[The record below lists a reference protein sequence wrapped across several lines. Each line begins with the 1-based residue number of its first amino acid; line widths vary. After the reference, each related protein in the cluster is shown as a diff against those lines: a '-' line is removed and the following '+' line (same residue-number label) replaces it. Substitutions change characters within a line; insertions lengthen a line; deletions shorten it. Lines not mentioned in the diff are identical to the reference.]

1 MAAFMSYAQNFE
13 DVMLWRALSSVPDG
27 FCIDVGAGD
36 PDQHTVT
43 RAFYER
49 GWHGINID
57 PDPVCFAALVRRRDR
72 DINIPVALAEAPGQ
86 RRFLVVPVP
95 GLSTLASAVAFRH
108 RARGWNVRRVKVE
121 VGTLAEICRLH
132 APREIHF
139 LKIDVEGA
147 EAAVLQ
153 GADFAAFR
161 PWIVL
166 AEATVPLTQTEN
178 HGEWEHILIG
188 ADYRFVW
195 FDGLNRFYVTAEK
208 TRRCHQNS
216 ACRRTASICSPSPI
230 PRKRRWRQD
239 SRRRRRSCTVC
250 VRMRS
255 ASTSAASSVVSAA
268 V

>member
-86 RRFLVVPVP
+86 RRFHVVPVP

-178 HGEWEHILIG
+178 HAEWEHILIG

-208 TRRCHQNS
+208 Y
-216 ACRRTASICSPSPI
+216 AALSPKFRLPPNCFDMFTIADPEKAALAAGLEAAKTELHSL
-230 PRKRRWRQD
+230 RSNEKRQHE
-239 SRRRRRSCTVC
+239 CG
-250 VRMRS
+250 
-255 ASTSAASSVVSAA
+255 
-268 V
+268 